1 MSLHFHFI
9 VVTNNPLVRERFEGQ
24 VPLDYQ
30 PRTFAGILEYVR
42 DQIHKGHKLLS
53 HPLSG
58 SVKPGETPY
67 KSIMI
72 SAEQGALDTDSVIL
86 IEDCIQHAKKFRD
99 RISGLSERV
108 LDDFQLV
115 DCNLITS
122 AIESALTGH

>member
-1 MSLHFHFI
+1 SLFVLPVDRSVRPCRTGRGGDGKERMSLHFHFI

-42 DQIHKGHKLLS
+42 DQIHKGHRLLS

-72 SAEQGALDTDSVIL
+72 SAEQGAPDTDSVIL

-99 RISGLSERV
+99 R
-108 LDDFQLV
+108 
-115 DCNLITS
+115 
-122 AIESALTGH
+122 